1 MRAPGFRGDASDTVL
16 QGGRGAEIEVPDT
29 SLPGSRCQT
38 PRYRHLVTELEV
50 PNTSLNAGT
59 GVGDGACRYQVGAP
73 ATPAPVQ
80 AARAALRGATD
91 GGDATTRAVTG
102 MGPGSAAS
110 RMASAVS
117 VRN

>member
-29 SLPGSRCQT
+29 SLPGSRCQI

-50 PNTSLNAGT
+50 PNTSPN
-59 GVGDGACRYQVGAP
+59 VGDGTRRYQVGAP

-80 AARAALRGATD
+80 AARATVRGATD
-91 GGDATTRAVTG
+91 GGDATTRAVTDV
-102 MGPGSAAS
+102 GPGSAAS

>member
-1 MRAPGFRGDASDTVL
+1 MRAPGFGGDGSDVVLPGRWRGDGPAGLD
-16 QGGRGAEIEVPDT
+16 VPD
-29 SLPGSRCQT
+29 SRCQT

-50 PNTSLNAGT
+50 PNTSPN
-59 GVGDGACRYQVGAP
+59 VGDGTRRYQVGAP

-80 AARAALRGATD
+80 AARATVRGATD
-91 GGDATTRAVTG
+91 GGDATTRAVTDV
-102 MGPGSAAS
+102 GPGSAAS